1 MHLAST
7 TLDSLTCLTFPPTTL
22 HHITHTGL
30 LDILP
35 SAEETGKL
43 LTAAGFTPGQPLH
56 YDPAPAPPKAPTA
69 PLHEAEAFMIY
80 TLRVPRL
87 PAKVRALH
95 FLLGWQESAC
105 SLVSRMETLQRAFAD
120 IMKSERLV
128 RVLEHVLLL
137 GNTLNAYSGSGAAIV
152 VETFTLD
159 SLVRVALTKSTTAG
173 SDFTLLDYQVRLA
186 AEQGEGAI
194 LDVGQDMPTL
204 RLAAA
209 LPDASAVLREARLW
223 VRDFQQLREEAK
235 REAAE
240 LDGERAH
247 WVAFGDEGLGLI

>member
-1 MHLAST
+1 ML
-7 TLDSLTCLTFPPTTL
+7 
-22 HHITHTGL
+22 
-30 LDILP
+30 
-35 SAEETGKL
+35 
-43 LTAAGFTPGQPLH
+43 
-56 YDPAPAPPKAPTA
+56 
-69 PLHEAEAFMIY
+69 Y

-87 PAKVRALH
+87 PAKVRALY
-95 FLLGWQESAC
+95 FQLGWQESAC
-105 SLVSRMETLQRAFAD
+105 SLVTRMETLQRAFAD

-209 LPDASAVLREARLW
+209 LPDSSAVLREARLW

-235 REAAE
+235 REAVE
-240 LDGERAH
+240 LDGEQH
-247 WVAFGDEGLGLI
+247 WMVFGGECLPGFDSNRMD